1 MKIFLDKRC
10 IINLCFLFLYLS
22 SAFATATIVGKHRRL
37 LIINSYN
44 ESAPWSQE
52 LITPILLQT
61 SPIEDIT
68 ADVVHMNGTFIR
80 NDSLYIRMENGIFE
94 RFQDKKPD
102 YLVLL
107 GNMAF
112 TLRERILSEWGNIP
126 IVLIGNEDTYAP
138 REYYFTGRPIH
149 ISNAITSPLV
159 DLQPQYNFTF
169 IETPYMYKET
179 IDMMVQM
186 LPKMK
191 TIVFAADELYHNQ
204 DLDRLIHAYITSKY
218 PNLHYERLI
227 GNERNQ
233 NELQAYL
240 LNDEPE
246 TGMLFSTWFYE
257 RKNLL
262 GFPTLISGDFQ
273 LVASSPQ
280 PVFALRNAYVGKE
293 GLREDISMTAWKCK
307 TRFLQPSNRY
317 LQERMHGISHLH
329 IARNPIPS
337 STTSN
342 CRWTVWTPHSVLK
355 TRYSS
360 INRLH
365 SGRSINGGLFA
376 E

>member
-94 RFQDKKPD
+94 CFQDKKPD

-227 GNERNQ
+227 R
-233 NELQAYL
+233 
-240 LNDEPE
+240 
-246 TGMLFSTWFYE
+246 
-257 RKNLL
+257 
-262 GFPTLISGDFQ
+262 
-273 LVASSPQ
+273 
-280 PVFALRNAYVGKE
+280 
-293 GLREDISMTAWKCK
+293 
-307 TRFLQPSNRY
+307 
-317 LQERMHGISHLH
+317 
-329 IARNPIPS
+329 
-337 STTSN
+337 
-342 CRWTVWTPHSVLK
+342 
-355 TRYSS
+355 
-360 INRLH
+360 
-365 SGRSINGGLFA
+365 
-376 E
+376 

>member
-159 DLQPQYNFTF
+159 DLYNPQNHLAADNKTTCLIFPLKQKTKRLKKRSKQHTKSV
-169 IETPYMYKET
+169 I
-179 IDMMVQM
+179 QM
-186 LPKMK
+186 LFK
-191 TIVFAADELYHNQ
+191 
-204 DLDRLIHAYITSKY
+204 
-218 PNLHYERLI
+218 
-227 GNERNQ
+227 
-233 NELQAYL
+233 
-240 LNDEPE
+240 
-246 TGMLFSTWFYE
+246 
-257 RKNLL
+257 
-262 GFPTLISGDFQ
+262 
-273 LVASSPQ
+273 
-280 PVFALRNAYVGKE
+280 
-293 GLREDISMTAWKCK
+293 
-307 TRFLQPSNRY
+307 
-317 LQERMHGISHLH
+317 SHLNNTFY
-329 IARNPIPS
+329 I
-337 STTSN
+337 
-342 CRWTVWTPHSVLK
+342 
-355 TRYSS
+355 
-360 INRLH
+360 
-365 SGRSINGGLFA
+365 
-376 E
+376 

>member
-1 MKIFLDKRC
+1 
-10 IINLCFLFLYLS
+10 
-22 SAFATATIVGKHRRL
+22 
-37 LIINSYN
+37 
-44 ESAPWSQE
+44 
-52 LITPILLQT
+52 
-61 SPIEDIT
+61 
-68 ADVVHMNGTFIR
+68 MNGTFIR

-227 GNERNQ
+227 R
-233 NELQAYL
+233 
-240 LNDEPE
+240 
-246 TGMLFSTWFYE
+246 
-257 RKNLL
+257 
-262 GFPTLISGDFQ
+262 
-273 LVASSPQ
+273 
-280 PVFALRNAYVGKE
+280 
-293 GLREDISMTAWKCK
+293 
-307 TRFLQPSNRY
+307 
-317 LQERMHGISHLH
+317 
-329 IARNPIPS
+329 
-337 STTSN
+337 
-342 CRWTVWTPHSVLK
+342 
-355 TRYSS
+355 
-360 INRLH
+360 
-365 SGRSINGGLFA
+365 
-376 E
+376 

>member
-246 TGMLFSTWFYE
+246 TGMLFSD
-257 RKNLL
+257 RKRH
-262 GFPTLISGDFQ
+262 
-273 LVASSPQ
+273 V
-280 PVFALRNAYVGKE
+280 
-293 GLREDISMTAWKCK
+293 
-307 TRFLQPSNRY
+307 
-317 LQERMHGISHLH
+317 
-329 IARNPIPS
+329 
-337 STTSN
+337 
-342 CRWTVWTPHSVLK
+342 
-355 TRYSS
+355 
-360 INRLH
+360 
-365 SGRSINGGLFA
+365 
-376 E
+376 